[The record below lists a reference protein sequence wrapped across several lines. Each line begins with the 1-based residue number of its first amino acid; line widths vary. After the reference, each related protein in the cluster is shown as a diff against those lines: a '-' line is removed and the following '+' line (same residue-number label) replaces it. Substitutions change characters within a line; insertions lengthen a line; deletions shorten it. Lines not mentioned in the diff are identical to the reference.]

1 MQASSNDALNSLRRI
16 LTGYDSVAVAF
27 SGGVDS
33 TLLLQV
39 ALMTLGPEKVVA
51 VFGRSDLMKPS
62 EEKRA
67 LAWLDSLQ
75 HKEGLHYHIVDWYPL
90 SLDLIRG
97 NGGARCYHCKYHLF
111 SLLQTLQR
119 TDGMVF
125 LADGTN
131 ADDLQEH
138 RPGLQAIRELGVR
151 TPLADAK
158 LDKMLVRQV
167 SRDLGLQSWN
177 LPSASCLATRIPVD
191 MELSLARLQRI
202 TLLEE
207 ELGAMG
213 YQGSRVRLSRQQEQ
227 TVVVEIDPLHAC
239 AISTPSAQDAIR
251 HRLGRH
257 GVGSAQII
265 LAQKSRVVA
274 V

>member
-1 MQASSNDALNSLRRI
+1 MQASSSDALNSLCRI
-16 LTGYDSVAVAF
+16 LAGYGSVAVAF

-39 ALMTLGPEKVVA
+39 ALVTLGPEKVLA
-51 VFGRSDLMKPS
+51 VFGRSDLMKPF

-67 LAWLDSLQ
+67 LAWLYSLQ
-75 HKEGLHYHIVDWYPL
+75 HKEGLRYHVVDWHPL
-90 SLDLIRG
+90 SLNLIRG
-97 NGGARCYHCKYHLF
+97 NGGARCYHCKHHLF

-119 TDGMVF
+119 TDGMAF

-131 ADDLQEH
+131 ADDLQEY

-177 LPSASCLATRIPVD
+177 LPSASCLATRIPVG
-191 MELSLARLQRI
+191 MELSLARLQHI
-202 TLLEE
+202 AFLEE

-213 YQGSRVRLSRQQEQ
+213 YQGSRVRLSQQQ
-227 TVVVEIDPLHAC
+227 GQAVVVEIDPLYAC
-239 AISTPSAQDAIR
+239 AISTLSAQDAIR
-251 HRLGRH
+251 HRLRRH
-257 GVGSAQII
+257 GVGSVQII
-265 LAQKSRVVA
+265 LARKSRVVA